1 MIREIINEV
10 REAIQE
16 AFTCA
21 FHTNSGSFVLFLARG
36 DYDHRFEEDQ
46 FAHLDPKP
54 SPYCLDYMLDSYKDE
69 TRDKFYI
76 RYLNRRYKNDDFKYQ
91 GEDGIDDLCVEM
103 MIYSHVW
110 ESEAFLKH
118 LYRLSNIVSGKEFY
132 DWDVSGIKFH
142 GHPLI
147 METKERFKDACPKLY
162 KIIDASYTGYI
173 RDCFAHSLFNVDED
187 ARIIELYSDRVK
199 NDLNLSRL
207 GFDEFQARFLFTVEL
222 CYELSRMFHET
233 RKALIKD
240 WELLSKPIPLPDGK
254 VLSITEAELLH
265 GEPRFRA
272 TIYVK

>member
-1 MIREIINEV
+1 ML
-10 REAIQE
+10 
-16 AFTCA
+16 
-21 FHTNSGSFVLFLARG
+21 NSYR
-36 DYDHRFEEDQ
+36 
-46 FAHLDPKP
+46 
-54 SPYCLDYMLDSYKDE
+54 DE
-69 TRDKFYI
+69 TRDNFYI

-91 GEDGIDDLCVEM
+91 GDDGIDDLCVEM

-110 ESEAFLKH
+110 ESDAFLKH
-118 LYRLSNIVSGKEFY
+118 LYRLSNIVSGNEFY
-132 DWDVSGIKFH
+132 DWDVSGLKFH

-173 RDCFAHSLFNVDED
+173 RDSFAHSLFNVDED

-199 NDLNLSRL
+199 NNLNLSRL
-207 GFDEFQARFLFTVEL
+207 SFDEFQAKFLYTVEL
-222 CYELSRMFHET
+222 SYELSRMLHET
-233 RKALIKD
+233 RKAVIKD

-254 VLSITEAELLH
+254 ILSITEAELLH

>member
-21 FHTNSGSFVLFLARG
+21 LHTNSGSFVLFLARG
-36 DYDHRFEEDQ
+36 DYDHRLEGEQ
-46 FAHLDPKP
+46 FANLDPKP
-54 SPYCLDYMLDSYKDE
+54 SPYCLDYMLDAYKDE

-91 GEDGIDDLCVEM
+91 GDDGIDDLCVEM

-118 LYRLSNIVSGKEFY
+118 LYRLSNNVSGKEFY
-132 DWDVSGIKFH
+132 DWDVSGLKFH

-162 KIIDASYTGYI
+162 KIIDASYTWQDRQPMQNLI
-173 RDCFAHSLFNVDED
+173 SFHFREMSSTSFPALFAPSANCSARAWLLEPGRRLVDMTTT
-187 ARIIELYSDRVK
+187 
-199 NDLNLSRL
+199 
-207 GFDEFQARFLFTVEL
+207 F
-222 CYELSRMFHET
+222 FH
-233 RKALIKD
+233 A
-240 WELLSKPIPLPDGK
+240 P
-254 VLSITEAELLH
+254 
-265 GEPRFRA
+265 
-272 TIYVK
+272 